1 MQSPP
6 VLVMGL
12 GNWNRGDDAVGLEV
26 AHRLRAMVPGHCSV
40 IEVDGDL
47 LASLD
52 RWDAVELA
60 VIIDA
65 VSSGATPGTIHKF
78 EVSDQPLPG
87 GLTGTST
94 HAFGL
99 QELIELGRAL
109 RKLPRKMTVLAIEG
123 QNFGVGANM
132 SPECL
137 ASIGPAVE
145 ALLEVI
151 GCTSAPLQW
160 T

>member
-1 MQSPP
+1 MQPPP
-6 VLVMGL
+6 VLVMGF

-26 AHRLRAMVPGHCSV
+26 ARRLRGMVPGHCSV
-40 IEVDGDL
+40 LEVDRDPL
-47 LASLD
+47 SSLD
-52 RWDAVELA
+52 QWDGVELA

-87 GLTGTST
+87 RLTGTST

-99 QELIELGRAL
+99 RELIELARAL
-109 RKLPRKMTVLAIEG
+109 GTLPRRMTVLAIEG
-123 QNFGVGANM
+123 RNFGVGADM

-137 ASIGPAVE
+137 ASIGPAIE
-145 ALLEVI
+145 ALLEET
-151 GCTSAPLQW
+151 GCTSTPLRK

>member
-26 AHRLRAMVPGHCSV
+26 ARRLRAMVPGHCSV
-40 IEVDGDL
+40 LEVDGDP
-47 LASLD
+47 LASLES
-52 RWDAVELA
+52 WDGIELA
-60 VIIDA
+60 VIVDA
-65 VSSGATPGTIHKF
+65 VSSGATPGTIHRF
-78 EVSDQPLPG
+78 DVSNQPLPG
-87 GLTGTST
+87 GLVSTST

-109 RKLPRKMTVLAIEG
+109 GKLPREVTVLAIEG
-123 QNFGVGANM
+123 QRFGIGSRM

-137 ASIGPAVE
+137 ASIGTVIE
-145 ALLEVI
+145 ALLEEI
-151 GCTSAPLQW
+151 GCTNTPLLR